1 MGRRLDPEL
10 YTDLRGYAIRI
21 NQGRVYFFNSE
32 GILKSVSV
40 EEASMMELNDLYR
53 KSITG
58 PLMLRRSYFI
68 AGFNNKNAFKS
79 AASRMREGKNI
90 KHFQKLAIEECD
102 RQSSKPHK
110 GTEPTYD
117 NSFILDIHE
126 PRVSHRKDY
135 DLISVRVVI
144 NPDYQSDITE
154 SSLEEAGVQI
164 KDLIYKAQDL
174 LTKHVPKLKGWS
186 PWEVPNPTEVTLTD
200 DHVLL
205 KFKV

>member
-21 NQGRVYFFNSE
+21 HQGRVYFFNSDR
-32 GILKSVSV
+32 ILKSVSV
-40 EEASMMELNDLYR
+40 EEASMMELKDLYR
-53 KSITG
+53 KSFSG
-58 PLMLRRSYFI
+58 PLMLKRSFFI

-79 AASRMREGKNI
+79 AAARMREGMNI
-90 KHFQKLAIEECD
+90 DQYHKFAFEECN

-110 GTEPTYD
+110 AIEPTHG
-117 NSFILDIHE
+117 NAFILDIHE
-126 PRVSHRKDY
+126 PRVSRRKGY
-135 DLISVRVVI
+135 DLISVRVII

-164 KDLIYKAQDL
+164 KDLIYKTQDL
-174 LTKHVPKLKGWS
+174 LTKHVPKLSGWK
-186 PWEVPNPTEVTLTD
+186 PWEVPNPTEVTLTN